1 MAEDNKRPSVFNR
14 AVEKVLPL
22 LDSKKIMGKAI
33 GKPFGITEEDRKMSK
48 LMEGA
53 GVEERPASH
62 KAVEGA
68 AYVASAAPEFLA
80 KFLKFTKE
88 LKAINKAAENA
99 DAFEMLG
106 KGIKGAKD
114 YRVLS
119 EMSKAGN
126 AVNDAG
132 VNAAK
137 SIAKNKIVKN
147 TAKKAWKEN
156 KNAAKKILNDAN
168 DAAKL
173 SEVIKVAEPSRVK
186 EIDKLVDYVDEMEDK
201 LSFEDMGKLNSYMKE
216 EYDKIIKRT
225 FDDASKAIAGKKAEK
240 AGLVAHA
247 INQALSAPNR
257 MGKMPEKEA
266 KPLYAK
272 PKITDSDFIRAAKI
286 GVNRALSMYLN
297 LGTNPDE
304 WDMDAVNE
312 LLREANKD
320 GYLDQDEIDGK
331 WDEEKIWLYKKIGKG
346 KLDSKDYKISEKLRD
361 AAIKH
366 RDSTNNTEDNK

>member
-1 MAEDNKRPSVFNR
+1 MAEDNKRPSLFNR
-14 AVEKVLPL
+14 AVEKVLPW
-22 LDSKKIMGKAI
+22 LDSKKTLGKAI

-62 KAVEGA
+62 KAVEGTA
-68 AYVASAAPEFLA
+68 AVASLAPEFLA

-88 LKAINKAAENA
+88 IKAINKAAENA
-99 DAFEMLG
+99 DAFEMLE

-114 YRVLS
+114 YRVVS
-119 EMSKAGN
+119 EMSKVGN

-137 SIAKNKIVKN
+137 SVAKNKIVKN
-147 TAKKAWKEN
+147 TAKGAWKEN
-156 KNAAKKILNDAN
+156 KNAAGKILNDAN

-173 SEVIKVAEPSRVK
+173 SEVIEVAEPARVK
-186 EIDKLVDYVDEMEDK
+186 ELDKLVDYADEMEDK
-201 LSFEDMGKLNSYMKE
+201 LSFEDIGKLNSDMKE
-216 EYDKIIKRT
+216 EYDKVIKRT
-225 FDDASKAIAGKKAEK
+225 FDDASKAIAGEKAEK

-272 PKITDSDFIRAAKI
+272 PKITDSAFVRAVKI
-286 GVNRALSMYLN
+286 AANLAVRMYLN

-304 WDMDAVNE
+304 WDMNAVNK
-312 LLREANKD
+312 LLREANED

-331 WDEEKIWLYKKIGKG
+331 WDEEKIWLYKNIGKG